1 MKTLSKTLLLG
12 VVAIAVVLG
21 GLGAVSPVLAEKS
34 NQEVPADFGS
44 PLTGETAVEVE
55 AAVVAPAAES
65 VDEEASEAFSSFTV
79 SFTKDYA
86 AAEVQAR
93 LDSFAASVSN
103 GNANQITGIYV
114 DGVLA
119 NKVTRQP
126 EGNAGYVTT
135 NENEVSQFRMA
146 AQYGSNAFLGHN
158 YLAGAVFFEL
168 SEGQVITVVYGDGR
182 MADYQIQ
189 SIRHFQALSPNS
201 PYSKFVDLDGSG
213 ETLTAAELFYQMYN
227 SDNPVVL
234 QTCIANEGISTWGR
248 LFVIAVPLS

>member
-1 MKTLSKTLLLG
+1 MKALSKILLLG
-12 VVAIAVVLG
+12 ILVVVIALG
-21 GLGAVSPVLAEKS
+21 GLGAVSPVLAEKP
-34 NQEVPADFGS
+34 NQEVAADLGA
-44 PLTGETAVEVE
+44 PLTGDTAAKAQE
-55 AAVVAPAAES
+55 AAEAPAAEQ
-65 VDEEASEAFSSFTV
+65 VADEAVEAISSFTV
-79 SFTKDYA
+79 SFSKDFA

-93 LDSFAASVSN
+93 LNSFAASVSN

-119 NKVTRQP
+119 DKVTRQP
-126 EGNAGYVTT
+126 ESNAGYVTT

-158 YLAGAVFFEL
+158 YLAGALFFEL
-168 SEGQVITVVYGDGR
+168 SESQIITLVYGDGTTT
-182 MADYQIQ
+182 DYQIQ

-201 PYSKFVDLDGSG
+201 PYSNFVDLDGSG

>member
-1 MKTLSKTLLLG
+1 MKSLSKLLVIAIG
-12 VVAIAVVLG
+12 IAVVIG
-21 GLGAVSPVLAEKS
+21 GLGAASPVLAEKS
-34 NQEVPADFGS
+34 IKEAAPADLGA
-44 PLTGETAVEVE
+44 PLTGDTAVADAPVVDSIGEEV
-55 AAVVAPAAES
+55 VFES
-65 VDEEASEAFSSFTV
+65 VTV

-86 AAEVQAR
+86 AAEIQAR
-93 LDSFAASVSN
+93 LDSFVNSVSN
-103 GNANQITGIYV
+103 GNSNQITGIYV

-135 NENEVSQFRMA
+135 NESEVSQFRMA
-146 AQYGSNAFLGHN
+146 AQYGSNAFLAHN
-158 YLAGAVFFEL
+158 DLAGAVFFEL
-168 SEGQVITVVYGDGR
+168 SEGQVITVVYGDGITSEF
-182 MADYQIQ
+182 QIQ

-201 PYSKFVDLDGSG
+201 PQSNFVDLDGSG
-213 ETLTAAELFYQMYN
+213 ETLTAADLFYQMYN